1 MPPADGGFRAR
12 ERLESGTAGSRM
24 HVAPAVTPER
34 DDGDDVL
41 DTGTIDD
48 GNKGTNKNTYIH
60 VEAPLS
66 SHARFSHALARDA
79 YEVAVPTDPPGR
91 LWQPLRCIFCVSTDT
106 YVTVGCSAK
115 RCSVA
120 GRTTDRAIVIS
131 SSNTT
136 AAS

>member
-41 DTGTIDD
+41 DTGTSETTEQQIH
-48 GNKGTNKNTYIH
+48 TYIL

>member
-1 MPPADGGFRAR
+1 MKVNKVEAGWRFPRAR

-24 HVAPAVTPER
+24 HVAPAVTER

-41 DTGTIDD
+41 DTGTIE
-48 GNKGTNKNTYIH
+48 TTEQQIHTYIL

-66 SHARFSHALARDA
+66 SHARFSHALARD
-79 YEVAVPTDPPGR
+79 VVVPADPPGR
-91 LWQPLRCIFCVSTDT
+91 LWQLVRCIFCVSTDT
-106 YVTVGCSAK
+106 YVTVGCSAN

-120 GRTTDRAIVIS
+120 DRTTDRATGIS